1 MKILLL
7 GRNGQ
12 LGWEL
17 ERSLAPLGEVVA
29 LASQAQD
36 NPNQWCGDLAD
47 LEGLRQAVRAVA
59 PDLVVNAAAYT
70 AVDKAQTEVEK
81 AYAINA
87 QAPALLAEETLRLGA
102 WLMHFSTD
110 YVFDG
115 SGETPWR
122 ESDSCAP
129 LSVYGAS
136 KRQGE
141 LEIARNP
148 KHLILRTSWVYA
160 ARGSNFAKTMLR
172 LGAEREELRVIDDQI
187 GAPTGA
193 ELLADASAQALR
205 QAMAQPDLAGLYHC
219 AAAGQ
224 TSWHGYAQ
232 FVLQEARRLGMP
244 LKVAPERVLPIQSA
258 QYSVAAP
265 RPLNSRLDCSR
276 FGDIFSI
283 HLPFWQLGVRRIL
296 QEIVETREL

>member
-17 ERSLAPLGEVVA
+17 QRSLTPLGEVIA
-29 LASQAQD
+29 LASRAQE
-36 NPNQWCGDLAD
+36 NPNQWCGDLSD
-47 LEGLRQAVRAVA
+47 LEGLRRTVRAVA

-70 AVDKAQTEVEK
+70 AVDKAQTESDK
-81 AYAINA
+81 AYCVNA
-87 QAPALLAEETLRLGA
+87 LAPALLAEETLRLGA
-102 WLMHFSTD
+102 WLAHYSTD

-115 SGETPWR
+115 SGDTPWR

-172 LGAEREELRVIDDQI
+172 HGAEREELRVIDDQI

-193 ELLADASAQALR
+193 ELLADVSAQALR
-205 QAMAQPDLAGLYHC
+205 QAMAQPALAGLYHC

-265 RPLNSRLDCSR
+265 RPLNSRLDCSH

-296 QEIVETREL
+296 QEIVETRQL

>member
-12 LGWEL
+12 LGWQL
-17 ERSLAPLGEVVA
+17 QRSLAPLGEVIA

-36 NPNQWCGDLAD
+36 NPNQWCGDLAKP
-47 LEGLRQAVRAVA
+47 EGLRHTLREIA

-70 AVDKAQTEVEK
+70 AVDKAQTETEK
-81 AYAINA
+81 AYAVNTLG
-87 QAPALLAEETLRLGA
+87 PAVLAEETLRLGA
-102 WLMHFSTD
+102 WLAHYSTD

-115 SGETPWR
+115 SGTLAWR
-122 ESDSCAP
+122 ESDACAP

-141 LEIARNP
+141 LEVARNP
-148 KHLILRTSWVYA
+148 RHLILRTSWVYA

-172 LGAEREELRVIDDQI
+172 LGAERDELRVIDDQI

-193 ELLADASAQALR
+193 ELLADASAIALR
-205 QAMAQPDLAGLYHC
+205 QAMAQPALAGLYHC
-219 AAAGQ
+219 AASGQ

-232 FVLQEARRLGMP
+232 FVFQEARALGIPVRVSQERL
-244 LKVAPERVLPIQSA
+244 VPIKSA
-258 QYSVAAP
+258 DYPVAAP
-265 RPLNSRLDCSR
+265 RPLNSRLDCAKIA
-276 FGDIFSI
+276 DVFSI
-283 HLPFWQLGVRRIL
+283 HLPSWQFGVRRML
-296 QEIVETREL
+296 QEIALTKNL

>member
-17 ERSLAPLGEVVA
+17 QRSLAPLGEVIA
-29 LASQAQD
+29 LSSQAQD
-36 NPNQWCGDLAD
+36 NPNQCCGDLANLD
-47 LEGLRQAVRAVA
+47 GLRQTLRALA

-70 AVDKAQTEVEK
+70 AVDKAQTDTEQ
-81 AYAINA
+81 AYAVNA
-87 QAPALLAEETLRLGA
+87 LAPALLAEETLRLGA
-102 WLMHFSTD
+102 WLAHYSTD

-115 SGETPWR
+115 SGQQPWR
-122 ESDSCAP
+122 ETDACAP

-141 LEIARNP
+141 LEVVRNP
-148 KHLILRTSWVYA
+148 RHLILRTSWVYA

-172 LGAEREELRVIDDQI
+172 LGAERDELRVIDDQM

-193 ELLADASAQALR
+193 ELLADVSATALR
-205 QAMAQPDLAGLYHC
+205 QAMAQPALAGLYHC

-232 FVLQEARRLGMP
+232 FVLQEARALGMAVR
-244 LKVAPERVLPIQSA
+244 VAQERLVPIKSA
-258 QYSVAAP
+258 DYPVAAP
-265 RPLNSRLDCSR
+265 RPLNSRLDCAK
-276 FGDIFSI
+276 IANVFSI
-283 HLPFWQLGVRRIL
+283 HLPSWQWGVRRIL
-296 QEIVETREL
+296 QEIALTKNL

>member
-12 LGWEL
+12 LGWQL
-17 ERSLAPLGEVVA
+17 QRSLAPLGQVIA
-29 LASQAQD
+29 LASQAQQ
-36 NPNQWCGDLAD
+36 NPNQWCGDLTNLD
-47 LEGLRQAVRAVA
+47 GLRQTVRELA

-70 AVDKAQTEVEK
+70 AVDKAQTDTEQ
-81 AYAINA
+81 AYAVNA
-87 QAPALLAEETLRLGA
+87 LGPSLLAEETLRLGA
-102 WLMHFSTD
+102 WLAHFSTD

-115 SGETPWR
+115 SGEQPWR
-122 ESDSCAP
+122 ESDTCAP

-141 LEIARNP
+141 LEVARNP
-148 KHLILRTSWVYA
+148 RHLILRTSWVYA

-172 LGAEREELRVIDDQI
+172 LGAEREELRVIADQI

-193 ELLADASAQALR
+193 ELLADVSAMALR
-205 QAMAQPDLAGLYHC
+205 QAMAQPPLAGLYHC

-232 FVLQEARRLGMP
+232 FVLQEARAMGLQVQ
-244 LKVAPERVLPIQSA
+244 VAPERVVPISSA
-258 QYSVAAP
+258 DYPVAAP
-265 RPLNSRLDCSR
+265 RPLNSRLDCTR
-276 FGDIFSI
+276 FAGKFSI
-283 HLPFWQLGVRRIL
+283 HLPFWQIGVRRIL
-296 QEIVETREL
+296 QEIALTQKL

>member
-12 LGWEL
+12 LGWQL
-17 ERSLAPLGEVVA
+17 QRSLAPLGEVIA

-36 NPNQWCGDLAD
+36 NPNQWCGDLAKP
-47 LEGLRQAVRAVA
+47 EGLRHTLREIA

-70 AVDKAQTEVEK
+70 AVDKAQTETEQ
-81 AYAINA
+81 AYAVNA
-87 QAPALLAEETLRLGA
+87 LAPAVLAEETLRLGA
-102 WLMHFSTD
+102 WLAHYSTD

-115 SGETPWR
+115 SGTRSWR
-122 ESDSCAP
+122 ESDACAP

-141 LEIARNP
+141 LEVARNP
-148 KHLILRTSWVYA
+148 RHLILRTSWVYA

-172 LGAEREELRVIDDQI
+172 LGAERDELRVIDDQM

-193 ELLADASAQALR
+193 ELLADASAIALR
-205 QAMAQPDLAGLYHC
+205 QAMAQPALAGLYHC
-219 AAAGQ
+219 AASGQ

-232 FVLQEARRLGMP
+232 FVFQEARALGIPVRVSQERL
-244 LKVAPERVLPIQSA
+244 VPIKSA
-258 QYSVAAP
+258 EYPVAAP
-265 RPLNSRLDCSR
+265 RPLNSRLDCAKIA
-276 FGDIFSI
+276 DVFSI
-283 HLPFWQLGVRRIL
+283 HLPSWQLGVRRVL
-296 QEIVETREL
+296 QEIALTKNL

>member
-122 ESDSCAP
+122 ESDTCAP

-205 QAMAQPDLAGLYHC
+205 QAMAQPALAGLYHC

-296 QEIVETREL
+296 QEIVETRKL

>member
-12 LGWEL
+12 LGWQL
-17 ERSLAPLGEVVA
+17 QRSLAPLGEVIA

-36 NPNQWCGDLAD
+36 NPNQWCGDLAN
-47 LEGLRQAVRAVA
+47 LEGLRQTVRALA

-70 AVDKAQTEVEK
+70 AVDKAQTDTEQ
-81 AYAINA
+81 AYAVNA
-87 QAPALLAEETLRLGA
+87 LAPAVLAEETLRLGA
-102 WLMHFSTD
+102 WLAHYSTD

-115 SGETPWR
+115 SGTRSWR
-122 ESDSCAP
+122 ESDACAP

-141 LEIARNP
+141 LEVARNP
-148 KHLILRTSWVYA
+148 RHLILRTSWVYS

-172 LGAEREELRVIDDQI
+172 LGAERDELRVIDDQI

-193 ELLADASAQALR
+193 ELLADASAIALR
-205 QAMAQPDLAGLYHC
+205 QAMAQPALAGLYHC
-219 AAAGQ
+219 AASGQ

-232 FVLQEARRLGMP
+232 FVFQEARALGIPVRVTQERLVSI
-244 LKVAPERVLPIQSA
+244 KSA
-258 QYSVAAP
+258 EYPVAAP
-265 RPLNSRLDCSR
+265 RPLNSRLDCAKIA
-276 FGDIFSI
+276 DVFSI
-283 HLPFWQLGVRRIL
+283 HLPSWQLGVRRIL
-296 QEIVETREL
+296 QEIALTKNL

>member
-17 ERSLAPLGEVVA
+17 QRSLAPLGKVVA
-29 LASQAQD
+29 LASQALD
-36 NPNQWCGDLAD
+36 NTNQWCGDLAN
-47 LEGLRQAVRAVA
+47 LEGLRQTVREVS

-70 AVDKAQTEVEK
+70 AVDKAQTETER

-87 QAPALLAEETLRLGA
+87 LAPALLAEESQRLGA
-102 WLMHFSTD
+102 WLMHYSSD

-115 SGETPWR
+115 SGERPWR
-122 ESDSCAP
+122 EADACAP

-172 LGAEREELRVIDDQI
+172 LGAAREELRVIDDQI

-193 ELLADASAQALR
+193 ELLADVSALALR
-205 QAMAQPDLAGLYHC
+205 QAITKPALAGLYHC
-219 AAAGQ
+219 AASGQ

-232 FVLQEARRLGMP
+232 WVLQEARSLGMP
-244 LKVAPERVLPIQSA
+244 IQVAPERVLPINSA
-258 QYSVAAP
+258 DYPVAAP

-276 FGDIFSI
+276 FQDIFSI
-283 HLPFWQLGVRRIL
+283 KLPFWQLGVRRML
-296 QEIVETREL
+296 QEIGPNHRL

>member
-12 LGWEL
+12 LGWQL
-17 ERSLAPLGEVVA
+17 QRSLAPLGEVIA

-36 NPNQWCGDLAD
+36 NPNQWCGDLAN
-47 LEGLRQAVRAVA
+47 LEGLRQTVRALA

-70 AVDKAQTEVEK
+70 AVDKAQTDTEQ
-81 AYAINA
+81 AYAVNA
-87 QAPALLAEETLRLGA
+87 LGPAVLAEETLRLGA
-102 WLMHFSTD
+102 WLAHYSTD

-115 SGETPWR
+115 SGTRSWR
-122 ESDSCAP
+122 ESDACAP

-141 LEIARNP
+141 LEVARNP
-148 KHLILRTSWVYA
+148 RHLILRTSWVYA

-172 LGAEREELRVIDDQI
+172 LGAERDELRVIDDQI

-193 ELLADASAQALR
+193 ELLADASAIALR
-205 QAMAQPDLAGLYHC
+205 QAMAQPALAGLYHC
-219 AAAGQ
+219 AASGQ

-232 FVLQEARRLGMP
+232 FVFQEARALGIPVRVTQERLVSI
-244 LKVAPERVLPIQSA
+244 KSA
-258 QYSVAAP
+258 EYPVAAP
-265 RPLNSRLDCSR
+265 RPLNSRLDCAKIA
-276 FGDIFSI
+276 DVFSI
-283 HLPFWQLGVRRIL
+283 HLPSWQLGVRRIL
-296 QEIVETREL
+296 QEIALTKNL

>member
-47 LEGLRQAVRAVA
+47 LEGLRKAVRAVA

-122 ESDSCAP
+122 ESDTCAP

-205 QAMAQPDLAGLYHC
+205 QAMAQPALAGLYHC

-258 QYSVAAP
+258 QDPVAAP
-265 RPLNSRLDCSR
+265 RPLNSRLDCRR
-276 FGDIFSI
+276 FRDIFSI
-283 HLPFWQLGVRRIL
+283 HLPFWQFGVRRVL

>member
-12 LGWEL
+12 VGWQL
-17 ERSLAPLGEVVA
+17 QRSLAPFGQVIA
-29 LASQAQD
+29 LASREQD
-36 NPNQWCGDLAD
+36 NPNQWCGDLANLD
-47 LEGLRQAVRAVA
+47 GLRQTVREVA

-70 AVDKAQTEVEK
+70 AVDKAQTETEK
-81 AYAINA
+81 AYAVNA
-87 QAPALLAEETLRLGA
+87 LGPAVLAEETLRLGA
-102 WLMHFSTD
+102 WLAYYSTD

-115 SGETPWR
+115 SGTLAWR
-122 ESDSCAP
+122 ESDACAP

-141 LEIARNP
+141 LEVARNP
-148 KHLILRTSWVYA
+148 RHLILRTSWVYA

-172 LGAEREELRVIDDQI
+172 LGAEREELRVIDDQM

-193 ELLADASAQALR
+193 ELLADVSAIALR
-205 QAMAQPDLAGLYHC
+205 QAMVQPALAGLYHC

-232 FVLQEARRLGMP
+232 FVLQEAPALGIPVRVSQERL
-244 LKVAPERVLPIQSA
+244 VPIKSA
-258 QYSVAAP
+258 DYPVAAP
-265 RPLNSRLDCSR
+265 RPLNSRLDCAKIA
-276 FGDIFSI
+276 DVFSI
-283 HLPFWQLGVRRIL
+283 YLPPWQLGVRRTL
-296 QEIVETREL
+296 QEIALTKNL

>member
-17 ERSLAPLGEVVA
+17 QRSLAPLGEVVA
-29 LASQAQD
+29 LASQAQG
-36 NPNQWCGDLAD
+36 NPNQWCGDLAN
-47 LEGLRQAVRAVA
+47 LEGLRQTVREVA

-70 AVDKAQTEVEK
+70 AVDKAQTDTQQ
-81 AYAINA
+81 AYAVNA
-87 QAPALLAEETLRLGA
+87 LAPALLAEETQRLGA
-102 WLMHFSTD
+102 WLMHYSTD
-110 YVFDG
+110 YVFNG
-115 SGETPWR
+115 SGEQPWR
-122 ESDSCAP
+122 ESDACAP

-136 KRQGE
+136 KHQGE
-141 LEIARNP
+141 REIARNP

-172 LGAEREELRVIDDQI
+172 LGAERDELRVIDDQI

-193 ELLADASAQALR
+193 ELLADVSALALR
-205 QAMAQPDLAGLYHC
+205 QAIAQPALAGLYHC
-219 AAAGQ
+219 AASGQ

-232 FVLQEARRLGMP
+232 FVLQEARGLGMQIH
-244 LKVAPERVLPIQSA
+244 VRPERILPIKSA
-258 QYSVAAP
+258 DYAVAAP

-276 FGDIFSI
+276 IQELFSI
-283 HLPFWQLGVRRIL
+283 NLPFWQLAVRRML
-296 QEIVETREL
+296 EEIAVNHRL

>member
-17 ERSLAPLGEVVA
+17 QRSLAPLGEVIA
-29 LASQAQD
+29 LASRPQD

-47 LEGLRQAVRAVA
+47 LEGLRQTVRAVS

-70 AVDKAQTEVEK
+70 AVDKAQTETGK
-81 AYAINA
+81 AYAVNA
-87 QAPALLAEETLRLGA
+87 LAPALLAEETLRLGA
-102 WLMHFSTD
+102 WLAHYSTD

-122 ESDSCAP
+122 ESDTCAP

-148 KHLILRTSWVYA
+148 RHLILRTSWVYA
-160 ARGSNFAKTMLR
+160 ARGGNFAKTMLR

-193 ELLADASAQALR
+193 ELLADVSAEAVR
-205 QAMAQPDLAGLYHC
+205 QAMTQPDLAGLYHC

-232 FVLQEARRLGMP
+232 LVVQEARRLGMQV
-244 LKVAPERVLPIQSA
+244 KVAPERVLPIKSA
-258 QYSVAAP
+258 EYPVAAP

-276 FGDIFSI
+276 FRDIFSI

>member
-12 LGWEL
+12 LGWQL
-17 ERSLAPLGEVVA
+17 QRSLAPLGEVIA

-36 NPNQWCGDLAD
+36 NPNQWCGDLANA
-47 LEGLRQAVRAVA
+47 EGLRQTLREIA

-70 AVDKAQTEVEK
+70 AVDKAQTDTK
-81 AYAINA
+81 QAYVVNA
-87 QAPALLAEETLRLGA
+87 LATALLAEETLRLGA
-102 WLMHFSTD
+102 WLAHYSTD

-115 SGETPWR
+115 SGQQPWR
-122 ESDSCAP
+122 ETDACAP

-141 LEIARNP
+141 LEVARNP
-148 KHLILRTSWVYA
+148 RHLILRTSWVYA

-172 LGAEREELRVIDDQI
+172 LGAERDELRVIDDQM

-193 ELLADASAQALR
+193 ELLADVSAIALR
-205 QAMAQPDLAGLYHC
+205 QAMAQPALAGLYHC

-232 FVLQEARRLGMP
+232 FVLQEGRALGMAVR
-244 LKVAPERVLPIQSA
+244 VAQERLVPIKSA
-258 QYSVAAP
+258 DYPVAAP
-265 RPLNSRLDCSR
+265 RPLNSRLDCAR
-276 FGDIFSI
+276 IANVFSI
-283 HLPFWQLGVRRIL
+283 HLPSWQWGVRRIL
-296 QEIVETREL
+296 QEIALTKNL

>member
-12 LGWEL
+12 LGWQL
-17 ERSLAPLGEVVA
+17 QRSLAPLGEVIA

-36 NPNQWCGDLAD
+36 NPNQRCGDLAN
-47 LEGLRQAVRAVA
+47 LEGLRQTVRALA

-70 AVDKAQTEVEK
+70 AVDKAQTDTEQ
-81 AYAINA
+81 AYAVNA
-87 QAPALLAEETLRLGA
+87 LAPAVLAEETLRLGA
-102 WLMHFSTD
+102 WLAHYSTD

-115 SGETPWR
+115 SGTLAWR
-122 ESDSCAP
+122 ESDACAP

-141 LEIARNP
+141 LEVARNP
-148 KHLILRTSWVYA
+148 RHLILRTSWVYA

-172 LGAEREELRVIDDQI
+172 LGAERDELRVIDDQI

-193 ELLADASAQALR
+193 ELLADASAIALR
-205 QAMAQPDLAGLYHC
+205 QAMAQPALAGLYHC
-219 AAAGQ
+219 AASGQ

-232 FVLQEARRLGMP
+232 FVFQEARALGIPVRVSQERL
-244 LKVAPERVLPIQSA
+244 VPIKSA
-258 QYSVAAP
+258 EYPVAAP
-265 RPLNSRLDCSR
+265 RPLNSRLDCAKIA
-276 FGDIFSI
+276 DVFSI
-283 HLPFWQLGVRRIL
+283 HLPSWQLGVRRIL
-296 QEIVETREL
+296 QEIALIKNL

>member
-12 LGWEL
+12 LGWQL
-17 ERSLAPLGEVVA
+17 QRSLAPLGEVIA

-36 NPNQWCGDLAD
+36 NPNQWCGDLAN
-47 LEGLRQAVRAVA
+47 LEGLRQTVREIA

-70 AVDKAQTEVEK
+70 AVDKAQTETEQ
-81 AYAINA
+81 AYAVNA
-87 QAPALLAEETLRLGA
+87 LAPAVLAEETLRLGA
-102 WLMHFSTD
+102 WLAHYSTD

-115 SGETPWR
+115 SGTRSWR
-122 ESDSCAP
+122 ESDACAP

-141 LEIARNP
+141 LEVARNP
-148 KHLILRTSWVYA
+148 RHLILRTSWVYA

-172 LGAEREELRVIDDQI
+172 LGAERDELRVIDDQI

-193 ELLADASAQALR
+193 ELLADASAIALR
-205 QAMAQPDLAGLYHC
+205 QAMAQPALAGLYHC
-219 AAAGQ
+219 AASGQ

-232 FVLQEARRLGMP
+232 FVFQEARALGIPVRVSQERL
-244 LKVAPERVLPIQSA
+244 VPIKSA
-258 QYSVAAP
+258 EYPVAAP
-265 RPLNSRLDCSR
+265 RPLNSRLDCAKIA
-276 FGDIFSI
+276 DVFSI
-283 HLPFWQLGVRRIL
+283 HLPSWQLGVRRIL
-296 QEIVETREL
+296 QEIALTKNL

>member
-17 ERSLAPLGEVVA
+17 QRSLAPLGEVIA
-29 LASQAQD
+29 LSSQAQD
-36 NPNQWCGDLAD
+36 NPNQCCGDLAN
-47 LEGLRQAVRAVA
+47 LEGLRQTLREIA

-70 AVDKAQTEVEK
+70 AVDKAQTDTEH
-81 AYAINA
+81 AYAVNA
-87 QAPALLAEETLRLGA
+87 LGPAVLAEETLRLGA
-102 WLMHFSTD
+102 WLAHYSTD

-115 SGETPWR
+115 SGQQPWR
-122 ESDSCAP
+122 ETDACAP

-141 LEIARNP
+141 LEVVRNP
-148 KHLILRTSWVYA
+148 RHLILRTSWVYA

-172 LGAEREELRVIDDQI
+172 LGAERDELRVIDDQM

-193 ELLADASAQALR
+193 ELLADVSATALR
-205 QAMAQPDLAGLYHC
+205 QAMAQPALAGLYHC

-232 FVLQEARRLGMP
+232 FVLQEARALGMAVR
-244 LKVAPERVLPIQSA
+244 VAQERLVPIKSA
-258 QYSVAAP
+258 DYPVAAP
-265 RPLNSRLDCSR
+265 RPLNSRLDCAK
-276 FGDIFSI
+276 IANVFSI
-283 HLPFWQLGVRRIL
+283 HLPYWQWGVRRIL
-296 QEIVETREL
+296 QEIALTKNL

>member
-17 ERSLAPLGEVVA
+17 QRSLAPLGEVIA

-36 NPNQWCGDLAD
+36 NPNQCCGDLAN
-47 LEGLRQAVRAVA
+47 LEGLRQTLREIA

-70 AVDKAQTEVEK
+70 AVDKAQTDTEH
-81 AYAINA
+81 AYAVNA
-87 QAPALLAEETLRLGA
+87 LGPAVLAEETLRLGA
-102 WLMHFSTD
+102 WLAHYSTD

-115 SGETPWR
+115 SGQQPWR
-122 ESDSCAP
+122 ETDACAP

-141 LEIARNP
+141 LEVVRNP
-148 KHLILRTSWVYA
+148 RHLILRTSWVYA

-172 LGAEREELRVIDDQI
+172 LGAERDELRVIDDQM

-193 ELLADASAQALR
+193 ELLADVSATALR
-205 QAMAQPDLAGLYHC
+205 QAMAQPALAGLYHC

-232 FVLQEARRLGMP
+232 FVLQEARALGMP
-244 LKVAPERVLPIQSA
+244 VRVAQERLVPIKSA
-258 QYSVAAP
+258 DYPVAAP
-265 RPLNSRLDCSR
+265 RPLNSRLDCAK
-276 FGDIFSI
+276 IANVFSI
-283 HLPFWQLGVRRIL
+283 HLPSWQWGVRRIL
-296 QEIVETREL
+296 QEIALTKNL

>member
-17 ERSLAPLGEVVA
+17 QRSLAPLGEVMA
-29 LASQAQD
+29 LESRAQN
-36 NPNQWCGDLAD
+36 NPKQWCGDLAD
-47 LEGLRQAVRAVA
+47 AQGLRQTIRQFA

-70 AVDKAQTEVEK
+70 AVDKAQTEIEQ
-81 AYAINA
+81 AYAVNA
-87 QAPALLAEETLRLGA
+87 QGPALLAEETLRLGA
-102 WLMHFSTD
+102 WLVHFSSD

-115 SGETPWR
+115 SGDRPWR
-122 ESDSCAP
+122 ESDVCAP

-141 LEIARNP
+141 LEVARNP
-148 KHLILRTSWVYA
+148 RHLILRTSWVYA

-193 ELLADASAQALR
+193 ELLADICAITMR
-205 QAMAQPDLAGLYHC
+205 QAMAQPSLAGLYHC

-224 TSWHGYAQ
+224 TSWHGYAR
-232 FVLQEARRLGMP
+232 FVLQEARAMGLP
-244 LKVAPERVLPIQSA
+244 IQVAPQRVVPIQSA
-258 QYSVAAP
+258 DYPVAAP
-265 RPLNSRLDCSR
+265 RPLNSRLDCAQ
-276 FGDIFSI
+276 IAEKFSI
-283 HLPFWQLGVRRIL
+283 HLPFWQLGVRRML
-296 QEIVETREL
+296 QEIAITQ

>member
-17 ERSLAPLGEVVA
+17 QRSLAPLGEVIA
-29 LASQAQD
+29 LASHAQD
-36 NPNQWCGDLAD
+36 NPNEWCGDLTD
-47 LEGLRQAVRAVA
+47 LDGLRQTVREIA

-70 AVDKAQTEVEK
+70 AVDKAQTESDK
-81 AYAINA
+81 AYAVNA
-87 QAPALLAEETLRLGA
+87 LAPALLAEETQRLGA
-102 WLMHFSTD
+102 WLAHYSTD

-122 ESDSCAP
+122 ESDTCAP

-193 ELLADASAQALR
+193 DLLADASAQALR
-205 QAMAQPDLAGLYHC
+205 QAMAQPALAGLYHC

-283 HLPFWQLGVRRIL
+283 HLPFWQVGLQHIL
-296 QEIVETREL
+296 REIADNTK

>member
-12 LGWEL
+12 LGWQL
-17 ERSLAPLGEVVA
+17 QRSLAPLGEVIA

-36 NPNQWCGDLAD
+36 NPNQCCGDLAN
-47 LEGLRQAVRAVA
+47 LEGLRQTVRALA

-70 AVDKAQTEVEK
+70 AVDKAQTDTEQ
-81 AYAINA
+81 AYAVNA
-87 QAPALLAEETLRLGA
+87 LAPAVLAEETLRLGA
-102 WLMHFSTD
+102 WLAHYSTD

-115 SGETPWR
+115 SGTLAWR
-122 ESDSCAP
+122 ESDACAP

-141 LEIARNP
+141 LEVARNP
-148 KHLILRTSWVYA
+148 RHLILRTSWVYA

-172 LGAEREELRVIDDQI
+172 LGAERDELRVIDDQI

-193 ELLADASAQALR
+193 ELLADASAIALR
-205 QAMAQPDLAGLYHC
+205 QAMAQPALAGLYHC
-219 AAAGQ
+219 AASGQ

-232 FVLQEARRLGMP
+232 FVFQEARALGIPVRVSQERL
-244 LKVAPERVLPIQSA
+244 VPIKSA
-258 QYSVAAP
+258 EYPVAAP
-265 RPLNSRLDCSR
+265 RPLNSRLDCAKIA
-276 FGDIFSI
+276 DVFSI
-283 HLPFWQLGVRRIL
+283 HLPSWQLGVRRIL
-296 QEIVETREL
+296 QEIAFTKNL

>member
-12 LGWEL
+12 LGWQL
-17 ERSLAPLGEVVA
+17 QRSLAPLGEVIA

-36 NPNQWCGDLAD
+36 NPNQWCGDLANP
-47 LEGLRQAVRAVA
+47 EGLRHTLREIA

-70 AVDKAQTEVEK
+70 AVDKAQTETEQ
-81 AYAINA
+81 AYAVNA
-87 QAPALLAEETLRLGA
+87 LGPAVLAEETLRLGA
-102 WLMHFSTD
+102 WLAHYSTD

-115 SGETPWR
+115 SGTLAWR
-122 ESDSCAP
+122 ESDACAP

-141 LEIARNP
+141 LEVARNP

-172 LGAEREELRVIDDQI
+172 LGAERDELRVIDDQM

-193 ELLADASAQALR
+193 ELLADASAIALR
-205 QAMAQPDLAGLYHC
+205 QAMAQPALAGLYHC
-219 AAAGQ
+219 AASGQ

-232 FVLQEARRLGMP
+232 FVFQEARALGIPVRVSQERL
-244 LKVAPERVLPIQSA
+244 VPIKSA
-258 QYSVAAP
+258 DYPVAAP
-265 RPLNSRLDCSR
+265 RPLNSRLDCAKIA
-276 FGDIFSI
+276 DVFSI
-283 HLPFWQLGVRRIL
+283 HLPSWQFGVRRIL
-296 QEIVETREL
+296 QEIALTTNL

>member
-17 ERSLAPLGEVVA
+17 QRSLAPLGEVIA
-29 LASQAQD
+29 LSSQAQD
-36 NPNQWCGDLAD
+36 NPNQWCGDLAN
-47 LEGLRQAVRAVA
+47 LEGLRQTVRALV

-70 AVDKAQTEVEK
+70 AVDKAQTETEN

-87 QAPALLAEETLRLGA
+87 RAPALLAEETLRLGA
-102 WLMHFSTD
+102 WLAHYSTD

-115 SGETPWR
+115 SGQQPWR
-122 ESDSCAP
+122 ETDACAP

-141 LEIARNP
+141 LEVARNP
-148 KHLILRTSWVYA
+148 RHLILRTSWVYA
-160 ARGSNFAKTMLR
+160 ARGNNFAKTMLR
-172 LGAEREELRVIDDQI
+172 LFAEREELRVIDDQM

-193 ELLADASAQALR
+193 QLLADVSATALR
-205 QAMAQPDLAGLYHC
+205 QAMAQPALAGLYHC
-219 AAAGQ
+219 AATGQ

-232 FVLQEARRLGMP
+232 FVLQEARALGMP
-244 LKVAPERVLPIQSA
+244 VRVTPERLVPIKSA
-258 QYSVAAP
+258 DYPVAAP
-265 RPLNSRLDCSR
+265 RPLNSRLDCAR
-276 FGDIFSI
+276 IADVFSI
-283 HLPFWQLGVRRIL
+283 HLPFWELGVRRIL
-296 QEIVETREL
+296 QEIAITKIP

>member
-12 LGWEL
+12 LGWQL
-17 ERSLAPLGEVVA
+17 QRSLAPLGEVIA

-36 NPNQWCGDLAD
+36 NPNQWCGDLAKP
-47 LEGLRQAVRAVA
+47 EGLRHTLREIA

-70 AVDKAQTEVEK
+70 AVDKAQTETET
-81 AYAINA
+81 AYAVNA
-87 QAPALLAEETLRLGA
+87 LGPAVLAEETLRLGA
-102 WLMHFSTD
+102 WLAHYSTD

-115 SGETPWR
+115 SGTRSWR
-122 ESDSCAP
+122 ESDACAP

-141 LEIARNP
+141 LEVARNP
-148 KHLILRTSWVYA
+148 RHLILRTSWVYA

-172 LGAEREELRVIDDQI
+172 LGAERDELRVIDDQM

-193 ELLADASAQALR
+193 ELLADASAIALR
-205 QAMAQPDLAGLYHC
+205 QAMAQPALAGLYHC
-219 AAAGQ
+219 AASGQ

-232 FVLQEARRLGMP
+232 FVFQEARVLGIPVRVSQERL
-244 LKVAPERVLPIQSA
+244 VPIKSA
-258 QYSVAAP
+258 DYPVAAP
-265 RPLNSRLDCSR
+265 RPLNSRLDCAKIA
-276 FGDIFSI
+276 DVFSI
-283 HLPFWQLGVRRIL
+283 HLPSWQFGVRRML
-296 QEIVETREL
+296 QEIALTTNL

>member
-12 LGWEL
+12 LGWQL
-17 ERSLAPLGEVVA
+17 QRSLAPLGEVMA

-36 NPNQWCGDLAD
+36 NPNQWCGDLAKP
-47 LEGLRQAVRAVA
+47 EGLRHTLREIA

-70 AVDKAQTEVEK
+70 AVDKAQTETEK
-81 AYAINA
+81 AYAVNTLG
-87 QAPALLAEETLRLGA
+87 PAVLAEETLRLGA
-102 WLMHFSTD
+102 WLAHYSTD

-115 SGETPWR
+115 SGTLAWR
-122 ESDSCAP
+122 ESDACAP

-141 LEIARNP
+141 LEVARNP

-172 LGAEREELRVIDDQI
+172 LGAERDELRVIDDQI

-193 ELLADASAQALR
+193 ELLADAGAIALR
-205 QAMAQPDLAGLYHC
+205 QAMAQPALAGLYHC
-219 AAAGQ
+219 AASGQ

-232 FVLQEARRLGMP
+232 FVFQEARALGIPVRVSQERL
-244 LKVAPERVLPIQSA
+244 VPIKSA
-258 QYSVAAP
+258 DYPVAAP
-265 RPLNSRLDCSR
+265 RPLNSRLDCAKIA
-276 FGDIFSI
+276 DVFSI
-283 HLPFWQLGVRRIL
+283 HLPSWQFGVRRIL
-296 QEIVETREL
+296 QEIALTTNL

>member
-17 ERSLAPLGEVVA
+17 QRSLAPLGEVIA
-29 LASQAQD
+29 LASRTQD
-36 NPNQWCGDLAD
+36 NPNQWCGDLTD
-47 LEGLRQAVRAVA
+47 LEGLRQTVRAVA

-70 AVDKAQTEVEK
+70 AVDKAQTEPDK
-81 AYAINA
+81 ANA
-87 QAPALLAEETLRLGA
+87 VNALAPALLAEETLRLGA
-102 WLMHFSTD
+102 WLAHYSTD

-205 QAMAQPDLAGLYHC
+205 QAMAQPALAGLYHC

-232 FVLQEARRLGMP
+232 FVLQEAHRLGMP
-244 LKVAPERVLPIQSA
+244 LKVSPERVLPIKSA
-258 QYSVAAP
+258 QYPVAAP
-265 RPLNSRLDCSR
+265 RPLNSRLDCRR
-276 FGDIFSI
+276 FGEIFSI

-296 QEIVETREL
+296 QEIVETRKL

>member
-17 ERSLAPLGEVVA
+17 QRSLAPLGEVIA

-36 NPNQWCGDLAD
+36 NPNQCCGDLAN
-47 LEGLRQAVRAVA
+47 LEGLRQTLREIA

-70 AVDKAQTEVEK
+70 AVDKAQTDPEP
-81 AYAINA
+81 AYAVNA
-87 QAPALLAEETLRLGA
+87 LGPAVLAEETLRLGA
-102 WLMHFSTD
+102 WLAHYSTD

-115 SGETPWR
+115 SGQQPWR
-122 ESDSCAP
+122 ETDACAP

-141 LEIARNP
+141 LEVARNP
-148 KHLILRTSWVYA
+148 RHLILRTSWVYA

-172 LGAEREELRVIDDQI
+172 LGAERDELRVIDDQM

-193 ELLADASAQALR
+193 ELLADVSAIAFR
-205 QAMAQPDLAGLYHC
+205 QAMAQPALAGLYHC

-232 FVLQEARRLGMP
+232 FVLQEARALAMAVRVAQERL
-244 LKVAPERVLPIQSA
+244 VPIKSA
-258 QYSVAAP
+258 DYPVAAP
-265 RPLNSRLDCSR
+265 RPLNSRLDCAK
-276 FGDIFSI
+276 IANVFSI
-283 HLPFWQLGVRRIL
+283 HLPSWQWGVRRIL
-296 QEIVETREL
+296 QEIALTKNL

>member
-12 LGWEL
+12 LGWQL
-17 ERSLAPLGEVVA
+17 QRSLAPLGEVIA

-36 NPNQWCGDLAD
+36 NPNQWCGDLAN
-47 LEGLRQAVRAVA
+47 LEGLRQTVRALA

-70 AVDKAQTEVEK
+70 AVDKAQTDTEQ
-81 AYAINA
+81 AYAVNA
-87 QAPALLAEETLRLGA
+87 LGPAVLAEETLRLGA
-102 WLMHFSTD
+102 WLAHYSTD

-115 SGETPWR
+115 SGTRSWR
-122 ESDSCAP
+122 ESDACAP

-141 LEIARNP
+141 LEVARNP
-148 KHLILRTSWVYA
+148 RHLILRTSWVYA

-172 LGAEREELRVIDDQI
+172 LGAERDELRVIDDQI

-193 ELLADASAQALR
+193 ELLADASAIALR
-205 QAMAQPDLAGLYHC
+205 QAMAQPALAGLYHC
-219 AAAGQ
+219 AASGQ

-232 FVLQEARRLGMP
+232 FVFQEARALGIPVRVSQERL
-244 LKVAPERVLPIQSA
+244 VPIKSA
-258 QYSVAAP
+258 EYPVAAP
-265 RPLNSRLDCSR
+265 RPLNSRLDCAKIA
-276 FGDIFSI
+276 DVFSI
-283 HLPFWQLGVRRIL
+283 YLPSWQLGVRRIL
-296 QEIVETREL
+296 QEIALTKNL

>member
-12 LGWEL
+12 LGWQL
-17 ERSLAPLGEVVA
+17 QRSLAPLGQVIA
-29 LASQAQD
+29 LASQAQQ
-36 NPNQWCGDLAD
+36 NPNQWCGDLTNLD
-47 LEGLRQAVRAVA
+47 GLRQTVRELA

-70 AVDKAQTEVEK
+70 AVDKAQTDIEQ
-81 AYAINA
+81 AYAVNA
-87 QAPALLAEETLRLGA
+87 LGPSLLAEETLRLGA
-102 WLMHFSTD
+102 WLAHFSTD

-115 SGETPWR
+115 SGEQPWR
-122 ESDSCAP
+122 ESDTCAP

-141 LEIARNP
+141 LEVARNP
-148 KHLILRTSWVYA
+148 RHLILRTSWVYA

-172 LGAEREELRVIDDQI
+172 LGAEREELRVIADQI

-193 ELLADASAQALR
+193 ELLADVSAMALR
-205 QAMAQPDLAGLYHC
+205 QAMAQPPLAGLYHC

-232 FVLQEARRLGMP
+232 FVLQEARAMGLQVQ
-244 LKVAPERVLPIQSA
+244 VAPERVVPISSA
-258 QYSVAAP
+258 DYPVAAP
-265 RPLNSRLDCSR
+265 RPLNSRLDCTR
-276 FGDIFSI
+276 FAGTFSI
-283 HLPFWQLGVRRIL
+283 HLPFWQIGVRRIL
-296 QEIVETREL
+296 QEIALTKKL

>member
-12 LGWEL
+12 LGWQL
-17 ERSLAPLGEVVA
+17 QRSLAPLGEVIA

-36 NPNQWCGDLAD
+36 NPNQWCGDLANA
-47 LEGLRQAVRAVA
+47 EGLRQTLREIA

-70 AVDKAQTEVEK
+70 AVDKAQTETEK
-81 AYAINA
+81 AYAVNA
-87 QAPALLAEETLRLGA
+87 LGPAVLAEETLRLGA
-102 WLMHFSTD
+102 WLAHFSTD

-115 SGETPWR
+115 SGHQPWR
-122 ESDSCAP
+122 ETDACAP

-141 LEIARNP
+141 LEVARNP
-148 KHLILRTSWVYA
+148 RHLILRTSWVYA

-172 LGAEREELRVIDDQI
+172 LGAERDELRVIDDQM

-193 ELLADASAQALR
+193 ELLADVSAMALR
-205 QAMAQPDLAGLYHC
+205 QAMAQPALAGLYHC

-232 FVLQEARRLGMP
+232 FVLQEARALEMPVRVAQERL
-244 LKVAPERVLPIQSA
+244 VPIKSA
-258 QYSVAAP
+258 DYPVAAP
-265 RPLNSRLDCSR
+265 RPLNSRLDCAR
-276 FGDIFSI
+276 IANVFSI
-283 HLPFWQLGVRRIL
+283 HLPSWQWGVRRIL
-296 QEIVETREL
+296 QEIALTKNL

>member
-17 ERSLAPLGEVVA
+17 QRSLAPLGEVIA

-36 NPNQWCGDLAD
+36 NPNQCCGDLAN
-47 LEGLRQAVRAVA
+47 LEGLRQTLREIA

-70 AVDKAQTEVEK
+70 AVDKAQTDTEH
-81 AYAINA
+81 AYAVNA
-87 QAPALLAEETLRLGA
+87 LGPAVLAEETLRLGA
-102 WLMHFSTD
+102 WLAHYSTD

-115 SGETPWR
+115 SGQQPWR
-122 ESDSCAP
+122 ETDACAP

-141 LEIARNP
+141 LEVARNP
-148 KHLILRTSWVYA
+148 RHLILRTSWVYA

-172 LGAEREELRVIDDQI
+172 LGAERDELRVIDDQM

-193 ELLADASAQALR
+193 ELLADVSATALR
-205 QAMAQPDLAGLYHC
+205 QAMAQPALAGLYHC

-232 FVLQEARRLGMP
+232 FVLQEARALGMAVR
-244 LKVAPERVLPIQSA
+244 VAQERLVPIKSA
-258 QYSVAAP
+258 DYPVAAP
-265 RPLNSRLDCSR
+265 RPLNSRLDCAK
-276 FGDIFSI
+276 IANVFSI
-283 HLPFWQLGVRRIL
+283 HLPSWQWGVRRIL
-296 QEIVETREL
+296 QEIALTKNL

>member
-12 LGWEL
+12 LGWQL
-17 ERSLAPLGEVVA
+17 QRSLAPLGEVIA

-36 NPNQWCGDLAD
+36 NPNQWCGDLAN
-47 LEGLRQAVRAVA
+47 LEGLRQTVRALA

-70 AVDKAQTEVEK
+70 AVDKAQTDTEQ
-81 AYAINA
+81 AYAVNA
-87 QAPALLAEETLRLGA
+87 LGPAVLAEETLRLGA
-102 WLMHFSTD
+102 WLAHYSTD

-115 SGETPWR
+115 SGTRSWR
-122 ESDSCAP
+122 ESDACAP

-141 LEIARNP
+141 LEVARNP
-148 KHLILRTSWVYA
+148 RHLILRTSWVYA

-172 LGAEREELRVIDDQI
+172 LGAERDELRVIDDQM

-193 ELLADASAQALR
+193 ELLADASAIALR
-205 QAMAQPDLAGLYHC
+205 QAMAQPALAGLYHC
-219 AAAGQ
+219 AASGQ

-232 FVLQEARRLGMP
+232 FVFQEARALGIPVRVTQERLVSI
-244 LKVAPERVLPIQSA
+244 KSA
-258 QYSVAAP
+258 EYPVAAP
-265 RPLNSRLDCSR
+265 RPLNSRLDCAKIA
-276 FGDIFSI
+276 DVFSI
-283 HLPFWQLGVRRIL
+283 HLPSWQLGVRRIL
-296 QEIVETREL
+296 QEIALTKNL

>member
-17 ERSLAPLGEVVA
+17 QRSLAPLGEVIA
-29 LASQAQD
+29 LSSQAQD
-36 NPNQWCGDLAD
+36 NPNQCCGDLAN
-47 LEGLRQAVRAVA
+47 LEGLRQTLREIA

-70 AVDKAQTEVEK
+70 AVDKAQTDTEH
-81 AYAINA
+81 AYAVNA
-87 QAPALLAEETLRLGA
+87 LGPAVLAEETLRLGA
-102 WLMHFSTD
+102 WLAHYSTD

-115 SGETPWR
+115 SGQQPWR
-122 ESDSCAP
+122 ETDACAP

-141 LEIARNP
+141 LEVVRNP
-148 KHLILRTSWVYA
+148 RHLILRTSWVYA

-172 LGAEREELRVIDDQI
+172 LGAERDELRVIDDQM

-193 ELLADASAQALR
+193 ELLADVSATALR
-205 QAMAQPDLAGLYHC
+205 QAMAQPALAGLYHC

-232 FVLQEARRLGMP
+232 FVLQEARALGMAVR
-244 LKVAPERVLPIQSA
+244 VAQERLVPIKSA
-258 QYSVAAP
+258 DYPVAAP
-265 RPLNSRLDCSR
+265 RPLNSRLDCAK
-276 FGDIFSI
+276 IANVFSI
-283 HLPFWQLGVRRIL
+283 HLPSWQWGVRRIL
-296 QEIVETREL
+296 QEIALTKNL